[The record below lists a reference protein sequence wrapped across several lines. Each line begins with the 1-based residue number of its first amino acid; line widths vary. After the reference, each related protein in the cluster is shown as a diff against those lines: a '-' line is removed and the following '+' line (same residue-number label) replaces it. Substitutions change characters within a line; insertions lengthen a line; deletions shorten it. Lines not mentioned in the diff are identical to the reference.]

1 MQKMKP
7 LTARAECTVFALF
20 CLLGANLALPTSVGV
35 TNAPAQTAP
44 QGKDPPG
51 NDNDPQATPSP
62 SVGKGGI
69 RPPENRRQ
77 RHRDY
82 GTRPRRRHRRGSDPS
97 SWRAGGRLKT

>member
-7 LTARAECTVFALF
+7 LTARAKCTVFALF
-20 CLLGANLALPTSVGV
+20 CLLGANLALATSVGV

-69 RPPENRRQ
+69 RLPETGDKDIETTVPDPDAGTDEEVIRPP
-77 RHRDY
+77 
-82 GTRPRRRHRRGSDPS
+82 
-97 SWRAGGRLKT
+97 GGLGED

>member
-7 LTARAECTVFALF
+7 LTARAKCTVFALF
-20 CLLGANLALPTSVGV
+20 CLLGANLALATSVGV

-69 RPPENRRQ
+69 RLPETGDKDIETTVPDPDAGTDEEIILPP
-77 RHRDY
+77 
-82 GTRPRRRHRRGSDPS
+82 
-97 SWRAGGRLKT
+97 GGLGED